1 MIFLKKNQELFF
13 LIFLRVGR
21 RVRDAAAAARP
32 AGLGSMARGPRWTQS
47 HEPGRGEL
55 FPRPRNAVT
64 RDCSASPANTAA
76 DDHTFLQA
84 SDVQVKI
91 VRTVSKSAGAC
102 RGGLAAPGRP
112 GEPSRDASDHHDV
125 AVGLGIQGA
134 IKTNTFASKG
144 FTDRKSTRLNSS
156 HSGES
161 RMPSSA

>member
-1 MIFLKKNQELFF
+1 MILHSDLCRSLIYNIMIKISDFSQEKSRTFF
-13 LIFLRVGR
+13 LDFPRPRPG
-21 RVRDAAAAARP
+21 AAAARP

-112 GEPSRDASDHHDV
+112 GEPRMPVIITMSR
-125 AVGLGIQGA
+125 
-134 IKTNTFASKG
+134 
-144 FTDRKSTRLNSS
+144 STR
-156 HSGES
+156 H
-161 RMPSSA
+161 